1 MPSADFCAGFSKP
14 YGPLSPDFEAATQ
27 ISWGKFNCFRRT
39 PAGYTAMVL
48 DGYGL
53 RDGQLTRPATAASY
67 PVPVRQAAASL
78 HASSGPRLAATPL
91 RFTSLHHHQVGRGLS
106 PHELLNMPARC
117 RAAPNGAKKMM
128 NSKTCQPGLR
138 GQRNSDVENRSGPA
152 PFKPYCA
159 QGLRGRKI
167 DKAKVRGFPS
177 GCGLYFSNA
186 HPIPEAE

>member
-1 MPSADFCAGFSKP
+1 MPSADFCAGFSEP

-53 RDGQLTRPATAASY
+53 RDGQPTRPTITASY
-67 PVPVRQAAASL
+67 PVPVCQAAASL

-106 PHELLNMPARC
+106 PHELLNMPSTLPLHNRWLC
-117 RAAPNGAKKMM
+117 SIKGQEGRMGSVHGLM
-128 NSKTCQPGLR
+128 STCAG
-138 GQRNSDVENRSGPA
+138 SDEVSR
-152 PFKPYCA
+152 F
-159 QGLRGRKI
+159 
-167 DKAKVRGFPS
+167 
-177 GCGLYFSNA
+177 
-186 HPIPEAE
+186 

>member
-1 MPSADFCAGFSKP
+1 MPSADFCAGFSEP

-53 RDGQLTRPATAASY
+53 RDGQPTRPTITASY
-67 PVPVRQAAASL
+67 PVPVCQAAASL

-106 PHELLNMPARC
+106 PHELLNMPSTLPLHNRWLC
-117 RAAPNGAKKMM
+117 SIKGQKTGRAVCCYFNNNLRRVPRGYLVDSAAVMEELAEGLGLLRRVLIR
-128 NSKTCQPGLR
+128 STSTITCT
-138 GQRNSDVENRSGPA
+138 
-152 PFKPYCA
+152 
-159 QGLRGRKI
+159 
-167 DKAKVRGFPS
+167 
-177 GCGLYFSNA
+177 
-186 HPIPEAE
+186 

>member
-78 HASSGPRLAATPL
+78 HASSGPRLAAAPL

-106 PHELLNMPARC
+106 PHELLNMPSTLPLHNRWLCSINRAGSWCRFSVTEHTRPPSAVPLRC
-117 RAAPNGAKKMM
+117 PSSG
-128 NSKTCQPGLR
+128 PG
-138 GQRNSDVENRSGPA
+138 NTRSGTDT
-152 PFKPYCA
+152 Y
-159 QGLRGRKI
+159 
-167 DKAKVRGFPS
+167 S
-177 GCGLYFSNA
+177 
-186 HPIPEAE
+186 